1 MRRLSLQA
9 IGLVIALLPALGHAA
24 YSLDHVTAT
33 CSESLT
39 ILRGESLSFQCTGD
53 LSVSGDGDNVRLL
66 ADRSVSLSATGHLSV
81 DRLNIISP
89 EILLNAGG
97 AVNIGRSV
105 VLFTA
110 ERDPNRPPS
119 VRLTSGGISLR
130 PELTPSAGVLVTQNR
145 SDLIINWTAFDVSS
159 GGTVNVRQG
168 PSGLALV
175 PEPGAW
181 LLTLAGI
188 AGVALTRQA
197 KRKPQR

>member
-1 MRRLSLQA
+1 M
-9 IGLVIALLPALGHAA
+9 I
-24 YSLDHVTAT
+24 AT

-39 ILRGESLSFQCTGD
+39 ILQGESLSFQCTGD

-66 ADRSVSLSATGHLSV
+66 ADRSVSLSATGRLSV

-89 EILLNAGG
+89 EILLNA
-97 AVNIGRSV
+97 V
-105 VLFTA
+105 
-110 ERDPNRPPS
+110 D
-119 VRLTSGGISLR
+119 VR
-130 PELTPSAGVLVTQNR
+130 
-145 SDLIINWTAFDVSS
+145 SS
-159 GGTVNVRQG
+159 GTLNVRQG

-188 AGVALTRQA
+188 AGVALTKQA

>member
-9 IGLVIALLPALGHAA
+9 TGLVIALLPALGHAA

-66 ADRSVSLSATGHLSV
+66 ADRSVNLSATGRLSV

-97 AVNIGRSV
+97 SVDIGRSV

-110 ERDPNRPPS
+110 GREPNRPPF
-119 VRLTSGGISLR
+119 VRLTSSGISLR
-130 PELTPSAGVLVTQNR
+130 PELTPIAGSLTVAASHAGVL
-145 SDLIINWTAFDVSS
+145 NWSAFDVVYS
-159 GGTVNVRQG
+159 TVQLQQPQG
-168 PSGLALV
+168 LGLV
-175 PEPGAW
+175 PEPTTW
-181 LLTLAGI
+181 LLIMAGM
-188 AGVALTRQA
+188 GSLWLM
-197 KRKPQR
+197 RKQKISPR

>member
-1 MRRLSLQA
+1 MRYFSAGTIVLA
-9 IGLVIALLPALGHAA
+9 MALAPSLGHAA

-39 ILRGESLSFQCTGD
+39 ILQGESLSFQCTGD

-66 ADRSVSLSATGHLSV
+66 ADRSVSLSATGRLSV
-81 DRLNIISP
+81 DRLQIISP

-97 AVNIGRSV
+97 SVDIGHNV

-110 ERDPNRPPS
+110 ARDPNRPPS

-130 PELTPSAGVLVTQNR
+130 PELTPIAGSLAVSASHAGVL
-145 SDLIINWTAFDVSS
+145 NWSAFDVVYS
-159 GGTVNVRQG
+159 TVQLQQ
-168 PSGLALV
+168 PPGLGLV

-188 AGVALTRQA
+188 AGVALTQRA